1 MSEKSNMVKK
11 ESLIYALFIG
21 LVIGFISGAI
31 FAVYKLAPS
40 TPHEHPGQQ
49 QAQQPANNSE
59 QLQNQT
65 TEAIANFEA
74 EITANPDNVA
84 AWTQLGHLYYDSDQT
99 EKAIKAYTKSLTLQP
114 DNADVWT
121 DLGVMYRRS
130 KQPEKAIESFEK
142 AFSVNPKHEP
152 SRLNKGIVLLY
163 DFNKPE
169 EAIAAWEEMLL
180 INPEAKLNNGM
191 PLTEAIKD
199 IRKEIESPTPPKK

>member
-1 MSEKSNMVKK
+1 MSEKNNLVKK
-11 ESLIYALFIG
+11 ESLIYALLIG
-21 LVIGFISGAI
+21 FVIGFIGGAI

-40 TPHEHPGQQ
+40 NSPISPKQQ
-49 QAQQPANNSE
+49 QTQQAASNSE
-59 QLQNQT
+59 QLSNQT

-74 EITANPDNVA
+74 EVTAKPDNVA
-84 AWTQLGHLYYDSDQT
+84 AWTQLGHLYYDSDQV
-99 EKAIKAYTKSLTLQP
+99 EKAIKAYTRSLELKP

-121 DLGVMYRRS
+121 DLGVMYRRN

-169 EAIAAWEEMLL
+169 EAIAAWEEMLA
-180 INPEAKLNNGM
+180 INPEAKLNNGK
-191 PLTEAIKD
+191 PLTEAIEA
-199 IRKEIESPTPPKK
+199 IRKEMESSAPPKK